1 MTHMTHCQIMASHSS
16 YMAWAHLQWKILEN
30 LEISLP
36 EIRIG
41 GKVGR

>member
-16 YMAWAHLQWKILEN
+16 YMVWAHLQWMILEN